1 MRLERSNGAMV
12 GKRTRRADVGRVL
25 NPSISKNG
33 WETARVHR
41 YKLDKEDNDDS
52 ESVSQNIKHSTRK
65 SGVVKFQAVAAGD

>member
-1 MRLERSNGAMV
+1 MLKVHASH
-12 GKRTRRADVGRVL
+12 L
-25 NPSISKNG
+25 SLSISKNG

-65 SGVVKFQAVAAGD
+65 SGIVKFQANEAENGGRAAREIGLIG